1 MDCEFQKGER
11 ERERLPNELLQNA
24 LKKERKK
31 ENNSRVGQN
40 NLLLIIF
47 V

>member
-24 LKKERKK
+24 LKKKK
-31 ENNSRVGQN
+31 ENNSCVGQN